1 MEFRALALYPFLKES
16 SQFVKERQ
24 LGLDDL
30 LTHSIM
36 AEARRRG
43 KARVMEAISDLT
55 VPNNPVTSEDVAVQE
70 IMSYPYARI
79 LVSCIGDDVLVRR
92 YALAE
97 AKAFNDRLRKEDME
111 TVAYLAKELGVEALR
126 GDDEL
131 RMHFTDFLSY
141 TSGLRGPE
149 WKLVNQDLRDGYV
162 QLEKVKFVRVL
173 EQALDEKIEDELP
186 LPVNDALLAAV
197 EKELVDIVTALNEY
211 KEKYRGEGF
220 GEVSI
225 LKFPPCMKKLVA
237 MAQAGQ
243 NMPHA
248 GRFALASFLSF
259 IGMPV
264 DDIIKLFCS
273 SPDFDH
279 SKTAYQVRHITGDGY
294 GKRYT
299 PPECATMRTNGLCFE
314 PDEVCNGR
322 RVNHPL
328 TYYRI
333 RSRAPDKGKESRAE
347 KETKPSAPSK

>member
-1 MEFRALALYPFLKES
+1 MEFRDLALYPFLREAT
-16 SQFVKERQ
+16 QFVKERQ

-30 LTHSIM
+30 IGHTM
-36 AEARRRG
+36 TAEARRRG
-43 KARVMEAISDLT
+43 KARVLTALSDLC
-55 VPNNPVTSEDVAVQE
+55 VPNNPVTSEDEAVQE
-70 IMSYPYARI
+70 ILSYPYARI
-79 LVSCIGDDVLVRR
+79 LVSCIGDEALVRR

-97 AKAFNDRLRKEDME
+97 AKTFNERLKKEDLD
-111 TVAYLAKELGVEALR
+111 TIVGLASELEVEASLEE
-126 GDDEL
+126 GVL

-149 WKLVNQDLRDGYV
+149 WKLVNQDLRKGFV
-162 QLEKVKFVRVL
+162 LLEKNKFVRVL
-173 EQALDEKIEDELP
+173 EQALDERIEDELP
-186 LPVNDALLAAV
+186 LPVNDELLEAVRIDLEEVIAALEA
-197 EKELVDIVTALNEY
+197 Y
-211 KEKYRGEGF
+211 KEKYRDEGF

-259 IGMPV
+259 IGMSV

-273 SPDFDH
+273 SPDFDQ

-294 GKRYT
+294 GKKYT
-299 PPECATMRTNGLCFE
+299 PPECATMRTNGICFE
-314 PDEVCNGR
+314 PDELCNGR

-333 RSRAPDKGKESRAE
+333 RSYDRSRDKKPE
-347 KETKPSAPSK
+347 KGTKPS

>member
-1 MEFRALALYPFLKES
+1 MDFRTLALYPFLRS
-16 SQFVKERQ
+16 STHFVKEREM
-24 LGLDDL
+24 GLKELMD
-30 LTHSIM
+30 SM
-36 AEARRRG
+36 GASEARRRG
-43 KARVMEAISDLT
+43 KDRVLSALSDLS
-55 VPNNPVTSEDVAVQE
+55 VPNNPAGKEEDAVHE
-70 IMSYPYARI
+70 ILSYPYARI
-79 LVSCIGDDVLVRR
+79 LVSCVGDEVLVRR

-97 AKAFNDRLRKEDME
+97 AKTFNERLRKEDMD
-111 TVAYLAKELGVEALR
+111 TVALLAEELGVEAAR
-126 GDDEL
+126 SDDTL
-131 RMHFTDFLSY
+131 RMHFSDFLNY

-149 WKLVNQDLRDGYV
+149 WKLVNQDMRGGYV
-162 QLEKVKFVRVL
+162 QLEKTKFVRVL
-173 EQALDEKIEDELP
+173 EQALYERIEDELP
-186 LPVNDALLAAV
+186 LPVNDDILKAV
-197 EKELVDIVTALNEY
+197 EQDLTEVVSALDAY
-211 KEKYRGEGF
+211 KEKYRDEGF

-264 DDIIKLFCS
+264 EEIIKLFCS

-279 SKTAYQVRHITGDGY
+279 SKTAYQVRHITGDGL

-314 PDEVCNGR
+314 PDELCNGR
-322 RVNHPL
+322 RVTHPL

-333 RSRAPDKGKESRAE
+333 RSSDRKERKPDKGP
-347 KETKPSAPSK
+347 KPS

>member
-1 MEFRALALYPFLKES
+1 MEFRELALYPFLREAT
-16 SQFVKERQ
+16 QFVKERQ

-30 LTHSIM
+30 IGHTM
-36 AEARRRG
+36 TAEARRRG
-43 KARVMEAISDLT
+43 KSRVLTALSDLS
-55 VPNNPVTSEDVAVQE
+55 VPNSPVTSKDEAVQE
-70 IMSYPYARI
+70 ILSYPYARI
-79 LVSCIGDDVLVRR
+79 LVSCTGDEALVRR

-97 AKAFNDRLRKEDME
+97 AKTFNERLKRED
-111 TVAYLAKELGVEALR
+111 VATIIALAGELEVEASLED
-126 GDDEL
+126 GAL

-149 WKLVNQDLRDGYV
+149 WKLVNQDMRRGFVL
-162 QLEKVKFVRVL
+162 LEKNKFVRVL

-186 LPVNDALLAAV
+186 LPVNDELLEAVRTDLVEVIAALDA
-197 EKELVDIVTALNEY
+197 Y
-211 KEKYRGEGF
+211 KERYRDEGF

-273 SPDFDH
+273 SPDFDQ

-314 PDEVCNGR
+314 PDELCNGR

-333 RSRAPDKGKESRAE
+333 RSYDKSRDKKPE
-347 KETKPSAPSK
+347 KAVKPS

>member
-1 MEFRALALYPFLKES
+1 VQAMEFRTLALYPFLKES
-16 SQFVKERQ
+16 SQFVRERQ

-30 LTHSIM
+30 LKGSMM

-43 KARVMEAISDLT
+43 KARVTEAMRDLT
-55 VPNNPVTSEDVAVQE
+55 VPNAPVTSEDEAVQE

-97 AKAFNDRLRKEDME
+97 AKVFNDRLRREEMT
-111 TVAYLAKELGVEALR
+111 TVVALALELEVEAVHVE
-126 GDDEL
+126 DTL
-131 RMHFTDFLSY
+131 RMHFADFLNY

-162 QLEKVKFVRVL
+162 QLEKAKFVRVL
-173 EQALDEKIEDELP
+173 EQALDDRIEDELP
-186 LPVNDALLAAV
+186 IPVNDELLAAV
-197 EKELVDIVTALNEY
+197 EKDLEDIAAALAEY
-211 KEKYRGEGF
+211 KEKYRDDGF

-225 LKFPPCMKKLVA
+225 LKFPPCMKKMVA

-273 SPDFDH
+273 SPDFDQ

-299 PPECATMRTNGLCFE
+299 PPECATMRTNGICFE
-314 PDEVCNGR
+314 PDELCNNR
-322 RVNHPL
+322 RVSHPL

-333 RSRAPDKGKESRAE
+333 KTYDKGREK
-347 KETKPSAPSK
+347 KETRPPSAPSK

>member
-1 MEFRALALYPFLKES
+1 MEYRALARYPFLKDAT
-16 SQFVKERQ
+16 QFVKEHE
-24 LGLDDL
+24 LGLEDL
-30 LTHSIM
+30 LKHTIT

-43 KARVMEAISDLT
+43 KARIMMAISDLT
-55 VPNNPVTSEDVAVQE
+55 VPNNPVTSEDEAVQE
-70 IMSYPYARI
+70 ILSYPYARI

-97 AKAFNDRLRKEDME
+97 AKAFNERLRREDIE
-111 TVAYLAKELGVEALR
+111 TVVHLANELEVEAVR
-126 GDDEL
+126 GDDAL
-131 RMHFTDFLSY
+131 RMHFADFLSY

-149 WKLVNQDLRDGYV
+149 WKLVNQDLRAGFV
-162 QLEKVKFVRVL
+162 QLEKNKFVRVL
-173 EQALDEKIEDELP
+173 EQALNEKIEDELP
-186 LPVNDALLAAV
+186 LPVNDELLSAAENELSEIVAAL
-197 EKELVDIVTALNEY
+197 EEF

-279 SKTAYQVRHITGDGY
+279 SKTAYQVRHITGDGL

-299 PPECATMRTNGLCFE
+299 PPECATMRTNGLCIE
-314 PDEVCNGR
+314 PDELCNGR
-322 RVNHPL
+322 RVTHPL

-333 RSRAPDKGKESRAE
+333 RSYTKGRERREE
-347 KETKPSAPSK
+347 KETKNPSAPSK

>member
-1 MEFRALALYPFLKES
+1 MEFRDLALYPFLRDATL
-16 SQFVKERQ
+16 FVKERQ

-30 LTHSIM
+30 IGHTIT

-43 KARVMEAISDLT
+43 KSRVLTALSELAI
-55 VPNNPVTSEDVAVQE
+55 PNSPVTSEDEAVQE
-70 IMSYPYARI
+70 ILSYPYARI
-79 LVSCIGDDVLVRR
+79 LVSCIGDEALVRR

-97 AKAFNDRLRKEDME
+97 AKTFNERLKKED
-111 TVAYLAKELGVEALR
+111 VATIIALAKELEVEASLED
-126 GDDEL
+126 GTL

-149 WKLVNQDLRDGYV
+149 WKLVNQDMRKGFVL
-162 QLEKVKFVRVL
+162 LEKNKFVRVL

-186 LPVNDALLAAV
+186 LPVNDELLDAVKVDLEEVIAALDA
-197 EKELVDIVTALNEY
+197 Y
-211 KEKYRGEGF
+211 KEKYRDEGF

-273 SPDFDH
+273 SPDFDQ

-294 GKRYT
+294 GKKYT
-299 PPECATMRTNGLCFE
+299 PPECATMRTNGICFE
-314 PDEVCNGR
+314 PDELCNGR

-333 RSRAPDKGKESRAE
+333 RSYDKSRDKKPE
-347 KETKPSAPSK
+347 KATKPS

>member
-1 MEFRALALYPFLKES
+1 MEYRALARYPFLKEATS
-16 SQFVKERQ
+16 FVKDHQ
-24 LGLDDL
+24 LGLGDL
-30 LTHSIM
+30 ISHIIT

-43 KARVMEAISDLT
+43 KDRVMTALSDLT
-55 VPNNPVTSEDVAVQE
+55 VPSNPVATEDDAVQE
-70 IMSYPYARI
+70 ILSYPYARI
-79 LVSCIGDDVLVRR
+79 LVSCIGDEVLVRR

-97 AKAFNDRLRKEDME
+97 AKAFNERSRKEDME
-111 TVAYLAKELGVEALR
+111 TVVMLANELDVEAAR
-126 GDDEL
+126 SGDGL
-131 RMHFTDFLSY
+131 RMHFSDFLSY

-149 WKLVNQDLRDGYV
+149 WKLVNQDVREGYV
-162 QLEKVKFVRVL
+162 LLEKGKFVRVL
-173 EQALDEKIEDELP
+173 EQALNEKIEDELP
-186 LPVNDALLAAV
+186 LPVNDELLRAV
-197 EKELVDIVTALNEY
+197 EKELTEVMMALDAY
-211 KEKYRGEGF
+211 KEKYRDEGF

-248 GRFALASFLSF
+248 GRFALTSFLSF

-279 SKTAYQVRHITGDGY
+279 SKTAYQVRHITGDGL

-314 PDEVCNGR
+314 PDELCNGR
-322 RVNHPL
+322 RVSHPL

-333 RSRAPDKGKESRAE
+333 RSYDKSRDKKPE
-347 KETKPSAPSK
+347 KGPKPS

>member
-1 MEFRALALYPFLKES
+1 MHR
-16 SQFVKERQ
+16 
-24 LGLDDL
+24 
-30 LTHSIM
+30 
-36 AEARRRG
+36 
-43 KARVMEAISDLT
+43 
-55 VPNNPVTSEDVAVQE
+55 
-70 IMSYPYARI
+70 
-79 LVSCIGDDVLVRR
+79 DDVLVRR

-97 AKAFNDRLRKEDME
+97 AKAFNDRLRKEEMT
-111 TVAYLAKELGVEALR
+111 TVVALALELEVEAVHV
-126 GDDEL
+126 DDTL
-131 RMHFTDFLSY
+131 RMHFADFLNY

-162 QLEKVKFVRVL
+162 QLEKPKFRPCARAGIGRQDRGRAADPG
-173 EQALDEKIEDELP
+173 ERRAAGSCREGPGGGRAAL
-186 LPVNDALLAAV
+186 A
-197 EKELVDIVTALNEY
+197 EY
-211 KEKYRGEGF
+211 KEKYRDDGF

-225 LKFPPCMKKLVA
+225 LKFPPCMKKMVA

-273 SPDFDH
+273 SPDFDQ

-299 PPECATMRTNGLCFE
+299 PPECATMRTNGICFE
-314 PDEVCNGR
+314 PDELCNNR
-322 RVNHPL
+322 RVSHPL

-333 RSRAPDKGKESRAE
+333 KTYDKGRER
-347 KETKPSAPSK
+347 KETKPLSAPSK

>member
-1 MEFRALALYPFLKES
+1 MEFRALARYPFLKDATH
-16 SQFVKERQ
+16 FVKERE

-30 LTHSIM
+30 LKHTTM

-43 KARVMEAISDLT
+43 KARVLSAISDLT
-55 VPNNPVTSEDVAVQE
+55 VPNNPVTSEDEAVQE
-70 IMSYPYARI
+70 ILSYPYARI

-97 AKAFNDRLRKEDME
+97 AKTFNERLRKEDME
-111 TVAYLAKELGVEALR
+111 MVVFLAGELEVEAVR
-126 GDDEL
+126 GDSAL
-131 RMHFTDFLSY
+131 RMHFTDFLNY

-149 WKLVNQDLRDGYV
+149 WKLVNQDLRTGFV
-162 QLEKVKFVRVL
+162 QLDKNKFVRVL
-173 EQALDEKIEDELP
+173 EQALNERIEDDLP
-186 LPVNDALLAAV
+186 LPVNDELLTAI
-197 EKELVDIVTALNEY
+197 ENELEDIVAALEEF

-248 GRFALASFLSF
+248 GRFALTSFLSF

-279 SKTAYQVRHITGDGY
+279 SKTAYQVRHITGDGL

-299 PPECATMRTNGLCFE
+299 PPECATMKTTGLCFE
-314 PDEVCNGR
+314 PDELCNGR
-322 RVNHPL
+322 RVQHPL

-333 RSRAPDKGKESRAE
+333 RSYDKGKEKKVE
-347 KETKPSAPSK
+347 KDTMPPSAPSR